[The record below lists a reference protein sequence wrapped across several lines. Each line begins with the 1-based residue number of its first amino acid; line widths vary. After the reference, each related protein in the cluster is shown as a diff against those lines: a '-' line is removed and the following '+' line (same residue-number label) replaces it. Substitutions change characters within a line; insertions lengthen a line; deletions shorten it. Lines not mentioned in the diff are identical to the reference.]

1 MWCCSPHDGEGLW
14 YTNEYPEEMWIQ
26 GLELLT
32 QRYLGN
38 PWVAGMDLRNEIRPE
53 HDLGATWGTGIPE
66 TDWAAAAERAGNRL
80 LEINPDMLIIVE
92 GILSAGN
99 LMGALIHPIELTR
112 PEKLV
117 YSGHVYPF
125 SPIISDLD
133 YPLYKSLMHTMQV
146 CFSPG
151 GANSK
156 KNLFLEHQPWCTVN
170 AKSKGAAGSL

>member
-1 MWCCSPHDGEGLW
+1 MRYFINIDILQNSHVDIDIFKTGHIDIDMFKKCRYWYFKKCRHIDIQFGLSI
-14 YTNEYPEEMWIQ
+14 YETP
-26 GLELLT
+26 LS
-32 QRYLGN
+32 
-38 PWVAGMDLRNEIRPE
+38 
-53 HDLGATWGTGIPE
+53 E

-99 LMGALIHPIELTR
+99 LMGALIHPIELSR

-117 YSGHVYPF
+117 YSGHIYPF

-146 CFSPG
+146 EITFE
-151 GANSK
+151 
-156 KNLFLEHQPWCTVN
+156 KNLLEKKGTGELKISSLLHNSHQYRGD
-170 AKSKGAAGSL
+170 AKG